1 MMRKYML
8 LSLVVLLAP
17 SLSAQQ
23 RDTVEAGRL
32 RAQIESTFTRRVQ
45 EDLNLSQDQ
54 AAKLRA
60 TQERFGAR
68 RRDVMQQQMERRR
81 ALENQ
86 MQPGIAA
93 NSDSVR
99 KLMDG
104 MQTGRA
110 EMLKI
115 EQDQDRE
122 MSGYLTPVQRA
133 RYQQM
138 RERLMQ
144 RVGELRMERREGR
157 GGERGPGTRPVR
169 PGGRGGPPRGVLAAP
184 CARPAAATRCSPAAA
199 RPFPTDIF
207 RAGNRPRGRNAGR
220 NG

>member
-1 MMRKYML
+1 
-8 LSLVVLLAP
+8 
-17 SLSAQQ
+17 
-23 RDTVEAGRL
+23 
-32 RAQIESTFTRRVQ
+32 
-45 EDLNLSQDQ
+45 
-54 AAKLRA
+54 
-60 TQERFGAR
+60 
-68 RRDVMQQQMERRR
+68 MQQQLQRRR

-104 MQTGRA
+104 IQAGRA

-122 MSGYLTPVQRA
+122 MAGYLTPVQRA

-138 RERLMQ
+138 RERFMQ

-157 GGERGPGTRPVR
+157 GMGRGQGIGPGR
-169 PGGRGGPPRGVLAAP
+169 PGIRGGRRRG
-184 CARPAAATRCSPAAA
+184 
-199 RPFPTDIF
+199 I
-207 RAGNRPRGRNAGR
+207 
-220 NG
+220 

>member
-1 MMRKYML
+1 MRKRIL
-8 LSLVVLLAP
+8 LSLAVLLAGGAGGR
-17 SLSAQQ
+17 LAAQQ
-23 RDTVEAGRL
+23 RDSMRAPSDTAEAGRL
-32 RAQIESTFTRRVQ
+32 RAQIEQRFNDRVKQ
-45 EDLNLSQDQ
+45 ELNLNADQ
-54 AAKLRA
+54 ATKLRA

-68 RRDVMQQQMERRR
+68 RRDVMQQQVERRR

-104 MQTGRA
+104 IQVGRA
-110 EMLKI
+110 DMLKI

-157 GGERGPGTRPVR
+157 GIQRGPAPRPAR
-169 PGGRGGPPRGVLAAP
+169 PGIRGGRRRG
-184 CARPAAATRCSPAAA
+184 
-199 RPFPTDIF
+199 I
-207 RAGNRPRGRNAGR
+207 
-220 NG
+220 

>member
-1 MMRKYML
+1 MRKYIL
-8 LSLVVLLAP
+8 LSLAVLLAP
-17 SLSAQQ
+17 SLAAQQ
-23 RDTVEAGRL
+23 RDSGRAQSDTVEAGRL
-32 RAQIESTFTRRVQ
+32 RARIESTFTRRVQ
-45 EDLNLSQDQ
+45 QDLNLSQDQ

-68 RRDVMQQQMERRR
+68 RRDVMQQQLERRR

-104 MQTGRA
+104 IQTGRA
-110 EMLKI
+110 EMLRI

-157 GGERGPGTRPVR
+157 GLERGPGMRPVR
-169 PGGRGGPPRGVLAAP
+169 PGLR
-184 CARPAAATRCSPAAA
+184 
-199 RPFPTDIF
+199 
-207 RAGNRPRGRNAGR
+207 RGRRGI
-220 NG
+220 

>member
-8 LSLVVLLAP
+8 LSLVVFLAP

-104 MQTGRA
+104 IQTGRA

-157 GGERGPGTRPVR
+157 GMQRGPGTRPVR
-169 PGGRGGPPRGVLAAP
+169 PGIRGGRRRG
-184 CARPAAATRCSPAAA
+184 
-199 RPFPTDIF
+199 I
-207 RAGNRPRGRNAGR
+207 
-220 NG
+220 

>member
-1 MMRKYML
+1 MRKHIL
-8 LSLVVLLAP
+8 LGLAVLLAP
-17 SLSAQQ
+17 SLAAQQ
-23 RDTVEAGRL
+23 RDSMRAQNDTVEAGRL
-32 RAQIESTFTRRVQ
+32 RARIESTFTRRVQ
-45 EDLNLSQDQ
+45 QDLNLSQDQ
-54 AAKLRA
+54 AAKLRT
-60 TQERFGAR
+60 TQERFGTR
-68 RRDVMQQQMERRR
+68 RRDIMQQQLVRRR

-104 MQTGRA
+104 IQAGRA
-110 EMLKI
+110 EMVRI

-144 RVGELRMERREGR
+144 RVGEMRMERREGR
-157 GGERGPGTRPVR
+157 GIRGQGMGPRRPTI
-169 PGGRGGPPRGVLAAP
+169 RGGARRRG
-184 CARPAAATRCSPAAA
+184 
-199 RPFPTDIF
+199 I
-207 RAGNRPRGRNAGR
+207 
-220 NG
+220 

>member
-1 MMRKYML
+1 MRKYIL
-8 LSLVVLLAP
+8 LSLAVLLAP
-17 SLSAQQ
+17 PLAAQQ
-23 RDTVEAGRL
+23 RDSARAPGDTAEAGRL
-32 RAQIESTFTRRVQ
+32 RQEIERRWNERVQ
-45 EDLNLSQDQ
+45 QDLNLSSDQ
-54 AAKLRA
+54 ATKLRV
-60 TQERFGAR
+60 TQERFGNR
-68 RRDVMQQQMERRR
+68 RRDVMQQQLARRE
-81 ALENQ
+81 ALQNQ
-86 MQPGIAA
+86 MQSGIAA

-104 MQTGRA
+104 IQTGRA

-157 GGERGPGTRPVR
+157 GMQRGPGTRPVR
-169 PGGRGGPPRGVLAAP
+169 PGIRGGRRRG
-184 CARPAAATRCSPAAA
+184 
-199 RPFPTDIF
+199 I
-207 RAGNRPRGRNAGR
+207 
-220 NG
+220 

>member
-1 MMRKYML
+1 MMREYML

-17 SLSAQQ
+17 SLSAQE

-32 RAQIESTFTRRVQ
+32 RVQIESTFTRRVQ

-68 RRDVMQQQMERRR
+68 RRDVMQEQMERRR

-86 MQPGIAA
+86 MQPGVAA

-104 MQTGRA
+104 IQVGRA
-110 EMLKI
+110 EMVKI

-144 RVGELRMERREGR
+144 RVGELRTERREGR
-157 GGERGPGTRPVR
+157 GMQRGPGMAPRRPAI
-169 PGGRGGPPRGVLAAP
+169 RGGPRRRG
-184 CARPAAATRCSPAAA
+184 
-199 RPFPTDIF
+199 I
-207 RAGNRPRGRNAGR
+207 
-220 NG
+220 

>member
-32 RAQIESTFTRRVQ
+32 RAQIESTITRRVQ

-54 AAKLRA
+54 ATKLRA
-60 TQERFGAR
+60 TQERFGTR
-68 RRDVMQQQMERRR
+68 RRDVMQQQLARRR

-104 MQTGRA
+104 MQSGRA

-122 MSGYLTPVQRA
+122 MAAYLTPVQRA

-138 RERLMQ
+138 RERFMQ
-144 RVGELRMERREGR
+144 RIGEMRMERRETRGMRPGMRPGMVPRQGLR
-157 GGERGPGTRPVR
+157 GGRRRG
-169 PGGRGGPPRGVLAAP
+169 
-184 CARPAAATRCSPAAA
+184 
-199 RPFPTDIF
+199 D
-207 RAGNRPRGRNAGR
+207 
-220 NG
+220 

>member
-8 LSLVVLLAP
+8 LSLVVFLAP

-45 EDLNLSQDQ
+45 EDLNLSPDQ

-60 TQERFGAR
+60 TQERFGAQ

-81 ALENQ
+81 ELQNQ
-86 MQPGIAA
+86 MQPGVGA
-93 NSDSVR
+93 DSARVR
-99 KLMDG
+99 SLLDG
-104 MQTGRA
+104 IQTGRA
-110 EMLKI
+110 QMLKI

-157 GGERGPGTRPVR
+157 GMQGGPGMRPVR
-169 PGGRGGPPRGVLAAP
+169 PGIRGGRRRG
-184 CARPAAATRCSPAAA
+184 
-199 RPFPTDIF
+199 I
-207 RAGNRPRGRNAGR
+207 
-220 NG
+220 

>member
-1 MMRKYML
+1 MNMKK
-8 LSLVVLLAP
+8 LVVLGLAVLLASP
-17 SLSAQQ
+17 VAAQQ
-23 RDTVEAGRL
+23 RDTMNAQRDTAEAGRL
-32 RAQIESTFTRRVQ
+32 RAQIEQRFNDRVTQ
-45 EDLNLSQDQ
+45 DLNLNADQ
-54 AAKLRA
+54 ATKLRA

-68 RRDVMQQQMERRR
+68 RRDVMQQQLARRQ

-104 MQTGRA
+104 IQAGRA
-110 EMLKI
+110 EMVKI

-122 MSGYLTPVQRA
+122 MAGYLTPVQRA

-144 RVGELRMERREGR
+144 RVGEMRMERREGR
-157 GGERGPGTRPVR
+157 GF
-169 PGGRGGPPRGVLAAP
+169 GRGQGVSPR
-184 CARPAAATRCSPAAA
+184 RPAIRGGA
-199 RPFPTDIF
+199 R
-207 RAGNRPRGRNAGR
+207 RRGI
-220 NG
+220 